1 MEQGGVLNSA
11 EAARISVMLQ
21 VWVCLLTFA
30 NKGLIEL
37 ALICNGHTSTLHG
50 AG

>member
-1 MEQGGVLNSA
+1 MEQGGVSA

-21 VWVCLLTFA
+21 VWVCLLA
-30 NKGLIEL
+30 LAKGLIEL